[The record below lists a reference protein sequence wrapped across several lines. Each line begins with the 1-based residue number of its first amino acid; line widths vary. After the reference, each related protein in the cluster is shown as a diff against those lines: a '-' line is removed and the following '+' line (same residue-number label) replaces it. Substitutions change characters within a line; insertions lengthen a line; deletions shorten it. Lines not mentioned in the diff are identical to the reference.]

1 MIFRRLQCAQSHRS
15 DEMNKFFAISE
26 ELVDVTGI
34 EPVTPCLQR
43 GRSKTLNGFIGVAHT
58 ENQRSSRFSDVPK
71 LYQPRNVK
79 TSHEAR
85 SPAFCRSPH
94 VTYNGWMQTMNS
106 ERQFKIVDKIQANLH
121 GRVIDATV
129 RTVVEYTHGIKLQV
143 DFGRD
148 ETALVEL
155 RQVLK

>member
-1 MIFRRLQCAQSHRS
+1 
-15 DEMNKFFAISE
+15 
-26 ELVDVTGI
+26 
-34 EPVTPCLQR
+34 
-43 GRSKTLNGFIGVAHT
+43 
-58 ENQRSSRFSDVPK
+58 
-71 LYQPRNVK
+71 
-79 TSHEAR
+79 
-85 SPAFCRSPH
+85 
-94 VTYNGWMQTMNS
+94 MQTINS
-106 ERQFKIVDKIQANLH
+106 EPQFKIGDKIQANLH

>member
-1 MIFRRLQCAQSHRS
+1 
-15 DEMNKFFAISE
+15 
-26 ELVDVTGI
+26 
-34 EPVTPCLQR
+34 
-43 GRSKTLNGFIGVAHT
+43 
-58 ENQRSSRFSDVPK
+58 
-71 LYQPRNVK
+71 
-79 TSHEAR
+79 
-85 SPAFCRSPH
+85 
-94 VTYNGWMQTMNS
+94 MNS
-106 ERQFKIVDKIQANLH
+106 ERQFKIGDKIQANLH